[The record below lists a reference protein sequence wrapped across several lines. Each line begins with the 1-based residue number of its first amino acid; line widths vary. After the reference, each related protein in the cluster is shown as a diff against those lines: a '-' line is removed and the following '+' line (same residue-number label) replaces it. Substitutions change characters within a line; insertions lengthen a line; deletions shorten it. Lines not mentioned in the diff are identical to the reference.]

1 MRLLGV
7 AKAGGHRDP
16 LAKRSCLRV
25 GGFFLCCAALALFPL
40 IACLFF
46 RADFVQIANESL
58 AYRYFAVAR
67 FWHGKHGAVWLPQGF
82 LISDFQHLIFWCLDR
97 LAGLPVSDLRLRLNM
112 FAVGTLAVNSLGL
125 VVLFFF
131 AARDALLRWSDKLLL
146 AVVACVPMYGT
157 VSLEFGY
164 ATWPDYLMT
173 NVVLTSLSVYLFQR
187 AWRTEGGERRLA
199 AAAATGFFAGVA
211 ISNKIS
217 MAVIG
222 LFPLGA
228 VILAP
233 QLSLGQFLWRVGIG
247 LAGVAVGLVSVVW
260 GFFLYD
266 WATLRDAFPK
276 WWEFVAAPGEQPFF
290 WGRLPGILRAHN
302 FDLVTA
308 YVLASIICSGIVTI
322 VMDRRD
328 WRKLWLLAATVLG
341 AGLCVLTVVKR
352 PAETTLFDA
361 GVFLLALSVIVVTT
375 CLEERDLWRYAVC
388 STLFWAMVCAST
400 FPWRD
405 SLRSIEMSR
414 QLGDASWGR
423 HSEIREWA
431 AGRPIVFVLPDN
443 SYTASTVEELLL
455 KGASEFPTWRIA
467 TEARWILQSYAPGLS
482 FRTDYD
488 LPRPDAGYPGNALLV
503 WLDLAGTPTISQRY
517 RGMAQAL
524 GRDGVICR
532 RWFMSVTHTLNACAL
547 PTVQLRAPTS
557 LRTKR
562 IAPTRIE
569 LSWKAEPQVE
579 TYRIEMSRP
588 PNGFREIGAVY
599 FPADRYEVGAVSATA
614 AYQFRILAQSG
625 DAISPSSEVA
635 EEPGIEVIP
644 SAPTG
649 LRGRRVRPTKIEL
662 RWMGDPAAGTWHI
675 EIRRDDGIFEEIGAI
690 PASSLRHDVTHVPP
704 DATYAFRICSD
715 AGKVPRQCSTVLT
728 IPPWKG
734 GPGKESK
741 ADELESR
748 GLKNSP

>member
-1 MRLLGV
+1 M
-7 AKAGGHRDP
+7 KAGGHRDP
-16 LAKRSCLRV
+16 LAKRSCLRL

-40 IACLFF
+40 IACLLFH
-46 RADFVQIANESL
+46 ADFVQIANESL

-82 LISDFQHLIFWCLDR
+82 LISDFQHLIFWSLDR
-97 LAGLPVSDLRLRLNM
+97 VAGLPVSDLRPRLNL
-112 FAVGTLAVNSLGL
+112 FAVWTLAVNSLGL

-146 AVVACVPMYGT
+146 AVVASVPVYGT
-157 VSLEFGY
+157 VSVGFGY
-164 ATWPDYLMT
+164 ATSPDYLMT
-173 NVVLTSLSVYLFQR
+173 NVVLATLSVYLFQHV
-187 AWRTEGGERRLA
+187 WRTEGGERRLA
-199 AAAATGFFAGVA
+199 AAAATGLFAGVA

-217 MAVIG
+217 MAIVG

-228 VILAP
+228 VLLAP
-233 QLSLGQFLWRVGIG
+233 QLSLGHFLWRVWIG
-247 LAGVAVGLVSVVW
+247 LLGVAVGLVSVVW

-266 WATLRDAFPK
+266 WATLRAALPK
-276 WWEFVAAPGEQPFF
+276 WWEFILAPGEQPFF
-290 WGRLPGILRAHN
+290 WGRLLRVLRAYN

-308 YVLASIICSGIVTI
+308 YVVASIICSVTVTVVI
-322 VMDRRD
+322 DRRN

-341 AGLCVLTVVKR
+341 AGLCAFTVVKR
-352 PAETTLFDA
+352 PAETTVFDA
-361 GVFLLALSVIVVTT
+361 GVLLLALSAIAVTV
-375 CLEERDLWRYAVC
+375 CLEERALWRYAVC
-388 STLFWAMVCAST
+388 STLLWGVVCAST

-414 QLGDASWGR
+414 QLGDAAWRR

-431 AGRPIVFVLPDN
+431 AGRPIVFVLADN
-443 SYTASTVEELLL
+443 SYTASTVEELFL

-467 TEARWILQSYAPGLS
+467 KEARWILQSYAPGLS
-482 FRTDYD
+482 FRSDYE

-503 WLDLAGTPTISQRY
+503 WHDLAGTPTISQRY
-517 RGMAQAL
+517 RGMAEAL

-547 PTVQLRAPTS
+547 PPVQLHAPTG
-557 LRTKR
+557 LRTER
-562 IAPTRIE
+562 IAPTRVV

-599 FPADRYEVGAVSATA
+599 FPADRYEVGVVSATA
-614 AYQFRILAQSG
+614 AYRFRILSQSG
-625 DAISPSSEVA
+625 ETVSPSSEVA
-635 EEPGIEVIP
+635 EVPGTEVIP

-649 LRGRRVRPTKIEL
+649 LSGRRVRPTKIVL

-675 EIRRDDGIFEEIGAI
+675 EIRRDDGTFEEIGAI
-690 PASSLRHDVTHVPP
+690 PASSLRHDVTHVAP
-704 DATYAFRICSD
+704 DATYAFRVCSD

-728 IPPWKG
+728 VPPWKRW
-734 GPGKESK
+734 PW
-741 ADELESR
+741 
-748 GLKNSP
+748 